1 MSFGYKVLGFGAGG
15 AGPAFGITATGG
27 TETLDGAFKV
37 HTFTA
42 NGNFIVAALGTDV
55 TFGSKVEYL
64 VVAGGAGGGMS
75 GHGGGGGAGGYRCSV
90 PGESSGG
97 GASAESTL
105 TVVGNTPYTITVGA
119 GGAGADSPSSTTNG
133 GSGVVITKEPE
144 VSFISGASG
153 IWSLDEVY
161 DFVKAG
167 TWTN

>member
-75 GHGGGGGAGGYRCSV
+75 GHGGGGGAGGYRHNSAYDMTVSV
-90 PGESSGG
+90 QSYAVVCGARGEGG
-97 GASAESTL
+97 GPGTCGD
-105 TVVGNTPYTITVGA
+105 TGA
-119 GGAGADSPSSTTNG
+119 VSSFN
-133 GSGVVITKEPE
+133 
-144 VSFISGASG
+144 
-153 IWSLDEVY
+153 
-161 DFVKAG
+161 
-167 TWTN
+167 

>member
-75 GHGGGGGAGGYRCSV
+75 GHGGGGGAGGYRHNSAYDMTVSV
-90 PGESSGG
+90 QSYAVVCGARGEGG
-97 GASAESTL
+97 GPGTC
-105 TVVGNTPYTITVGA
+105 
-119 GGAGADSPSSTTNG
+119 
-133 GSGVVITKEPE
+133 
-144 VSFISGASG
+144 GASG
-153 IWSLDEVY
+153 GVSSFNSISPIGKALITSIMSTSASLEVSSKLKFLY
-161 DFVKAG
+161 LVRPMCCCMA
-167 TWTN
+167 